1 LNILSPKKLLNSKW
15 TATTPVDKEKHFL
28 VVTVEVDDDQI
39 ISECVLQAV
48 MSKRDINIEWHDL
61 KDPHQWV
68 QGWK

>member
-1 LNILSPKKLLNSKW
+1 M
-15 TATTPVDKEKHFL
+15 DKEKHFL